1 MKKAFLILGAVVL
14 AFTALVG
21 IAFGANQALE
31 KTTTTTHAVSQPVRA
46 IEVDIDVGDV
56 ELVRGDTTVE
66 VRESLEYALNKPT
79 VDQTIEDGVLTLK
92 SDSTGRGLRVQPDLR
107 IEVPAGVDVQ
117 VHSNVGTATAIAL
130 DSNDVRVKN
139 NVGDIPRPT
148 GDVTHVEAKSDVGDI
163 EIGVPNAAY
172 AIDTTT
178 EVGDDDV
185 QDVVQNDDASRT
197 IVAGTDVGDVNVH
210 GRC

>member
-56 ELVRGDTTVE
+56 ELIRGNATVE

-92 SDSTGRGLRVQPDLR
+92 SDCSGRG
-107 IEVPAGVDVQ
+107 
-117 VHSNVGTATAIAL
+117 SSTATRT
-130 DSNDVRVKN
+130 S
-139 NVGDIPRPT
+139 
-148 GDVTHVEAKSDVGDI
+148 
-163 EIGVPNAAY
+163 
-172 AIDTTT
+172 
-178 EVGDDDV
+178 
-185 QDVVQNDDASRT
+185 ASRCLPAST
-197 IVAGTDVGDVNVH
+197 CRSTPTSALSRRSRSTQVTCA
-210 GRC
+210 